1 MTEHDHQCVDIIV
14 GDVKTAACGRRV
26 KYFRGMR
33 NGGASRNNMRDAH
46 VVEEPL
52 SLFQIFGEIANGYD
66 CEIETRRGVS

>member
-1 MTEHDHQCVDIIV
+1 
-14 GDVKTAACGRRV
+14 
-26 KYFRGMR
+26 MR